1 MSSVSTKRQWR
12 FKFFTSSLVAN
23 VLDHYD
29 SALYGLLAPFI
40 APLVF
45 QDQDPVSR
53 LILTYG
59 LMSIGFITRPLGSWF
74 FARLAYHRSAKEVFT
89 STLLGMALTT
99 VGMGLLPTHVS
110 IGIGSPILL
119 ALIRALQSFF
129 AAGEA
134 TISPLLMLQYAEPKR
149 LGFTGS
155 LYQSSIVLGIL
166 LASVLASFVSY
177 FPQYP
182 DLWRLPFLLGS
193 LTALAGW
200 FIRYRCREFIENI
213 PEPKASPSPNFWLNV
228 RADKMK
234 FLRVVMASSFTY
246 LTYSV
251 PFVLFNTFVPLVSTI
266 SLSEMLVL
274 NTGLLVFDMF
284 LVPVLGAMIDR
295 ANATQVMFY
304 AALILG
310 CLIIPFFMYLPSS
323 TLIGITLV
331 RIVIVVLGLIFL
343 APLQGWFYKQYAGPE
358 KYMLIGL
365 GYALGSE
372 VFGRSLPS
380 ICLWLW
386 HKTNFVI
393 APAIYLAFLC
403 LVTAFLLKKKTRH

>member
-1 MSSVSTKRQWR
+1 MISVSTKPQWR

-59 LMSIGFITRPLGSWF
+59 LMSIGFLTRPLGSWF
-74 FARLAYHRSAKEVFT
+74 FARLAYYRSAKEVFT
-89 STLLGMALTT
+89 STLLGMAITT
-99 VGMGLLPTHVS
+99 VSMGLLPIYAS

-119 ALIRALQSFF
+119 TLIRALQSFF

-134 TISPLLMLQYAEPKR
+134 TISPLLILQYSEPKR

-166 LASVLASFVSY
+166 IASALASCVSY

-182 DLWRLPFLLGS
+182 DLWRVPFLLGS
-193 LTALAGW
+193 FTALIGW
-200 FIRYRCREFIENI
+200 FIRYRCSIFMDEL
-213 PEPKASPSPNFWLNV
+213 EPRTSPSLNFWQHV
-228 RADKMK
+228 CSDKIK

-251 PFVLFNTFVPLVSTI
+251 PFVLLNTFVPLVSSI
-266 SLSEMLVL
+266 SHSEMLVL
-274 NTGLLVFDMF
+274 NTGLLVFDML
-284 LVPVLGAMIDR
+284 LVPVLGTLIDR
-295 ANATQVMFY
+295 ANAVHVMFY
-304 AALILG
+304 AALILS
-310 CLIIPFFMYLPSS
+310 CLMIPFFVYIPSS
-323 TLIGITLV
+323 TLIGITV
-331 RIVIVVLGLIFL
+331 IRIIIVILGLIFL
-343 APLQGWFYKQYAGPE
+343 APLQGWFYKQYTGPE

-386 HKTNFVI
+386 HKTNWVI
-393 APAIYLAFLC
+393 APAIYLAILC
-403 LVTAFLLKKKTRH
+403 LVTAFLLKKETQL